1 MGTRAARGDLR
12 PAGLGAPPRPP
23 EVIAPFI
30 LKVPLPRSSRPWVA
44 PLGPQVP
51 AQAEDERAEH
61 LLAPG
66 ALDQLSP
73 DPGPRWANTCPVGAG
88 RASAL
93 SRGPWVTPLPDRACP
108 SWELMCALSAT
119 RLGPQAPSPSATPS
133 RCSPSPGAR
142 RAARQRH
149 LVPTPA
155 PARPTCWSRRMGG
168 SYAPLHPPCQALSLA
183 HLQLQWCRKP
193 EPARELPVSQK
204 DQPHLW
210 LQQSTAPTI
219 SPARFPS

>member
-1 MGTRAARGDLR
+1 VGVEEAWWTESSWHAR
-12 PAGLGAPPRPP
+12 PAAGLDGNVSPVFGCPPQRWLAPEGPGSAPPSHSHPRGTPFSGAQIPFNLLAQRAQPGLRGPGDWVRWVRALPGGTDGRQGGAHLPPPPP

-61 LLAPG
+61 LLALG

-93 SRGPWVTPLPDRACP
+93 SRGPWVTPLPI
-108 SWELMCALSAT
+108 E
-119 RLGPQAPSPSATPS
+119 
-133 RCSPSPGAR
+133 
-142 RAARQRH
+142 
-149 LVPTPA
+149 LVPP
-155 PARPTCWSRRMGG
+155 G
-168 SYAPLHPPCQALSLA
+168 S
-183 HLQLQWCRKP
+183 
-193 EPARELPVSQK
+193 
-204 DQPHLW
+204 
-210 LQQSTAPTI
+210 
-219 SPARFPS
+219 